1 MHPTAEKRLVLLFY
15 VLTEVVLY
23 ALALRVASLS
33 VLDTLGG
40 LDWNALQRDRFLVI
54 ALYAATA
61 LLTGAFDIH
70 RLTGRFDALY
80 ALLGALAVAL
90 LLQLALATLLP
101 AGWRVLSR
109 REMVAGAGVALLLLG
124 GWRFLATG
132 FLSRFASIHRRFHVL
147 GDPEEGRRIAA
158 AINSDTQLHA
168 EASHCTLDALRAHC
182 AERGSAGPCAPV
194 PEEVIIENPAEG
206 AGGLSEMLTFCEEH
220 FERIYLYPTFDDLLL
235 CKHDTLDAIA
245 GVPLIDVTR
254 VRHGAPYLQMKR
266 GIDIAAAFAGLLL
279 AAPLS
284 IAAAVLVKTTS
295 PGPIFYTQE
304 RLGRD
309 GRPFRIFKFRSMR
322 TENAVRDDAGH
333 VLAEEDDPR
342 FTPVGRFLRK
352 HRIDEIP
359 QLFNVLRGD
368 MSLVGPRPVW
378 REYYGAHEDALPLL
392 HLRLLVRPGVTGLA
406 HVLGHYASDP
416 RDRLRYDLV
425 YINSLSLATDLK
437 VLFAT
442 IRIVLSGKGGR

>member
-15 VLTEVVLY
+15 ILTEVVLY

-70 RLTGRFDALY
+70 RLTGRFDAIY

-182 AERGSAGPCAPV
+182 AERGSAATGVAAIKI
-194 PEEVIIENPAEG
+194 VI
-206 AGGLSEMLTFCEEH
+206 
-220 FERIYLYPTFDDLLL
+220 
-235 CKHDTLDAIA
+235 
-245 GVPLIDVTR
+245 
-254 VRHGAPYLQMKR
+254 Q
-266 GIDIAAAFAGLLL
+266 
-279 AAPLS
+279 
-284 IAAAVLVKTTS
+284 
-295 PGPIFYTQE
+295 
-304 RLGRD
+304 RD
-309 GRPFRIFKFRSMR
+309 GHIFSS
-322 TENAVRDDAGH
+322 DYSG
-333 VLAEEDDPR
+333 
-342 FTPVGRFLRK
+342 GS
-352 HRIDEIP
+352 I
-359 QLFNVLRGD
+359 G
-368 MSLVGPRPVW
+368 
-378 REYYGAHEDALPLL
+378 
-392 HLRLLVRPGVTGLA
+392 TGLNRVTSA
-406 HVLGHYASDP
+406 RAEDCPNRVVGV
-416 RDRLRYDLV
+416 DRSVTQCR
-425 YINSLSLATDLK
+425 
-437 VLFAT
+437 
-442 IRIVLSGKGGR
+442 